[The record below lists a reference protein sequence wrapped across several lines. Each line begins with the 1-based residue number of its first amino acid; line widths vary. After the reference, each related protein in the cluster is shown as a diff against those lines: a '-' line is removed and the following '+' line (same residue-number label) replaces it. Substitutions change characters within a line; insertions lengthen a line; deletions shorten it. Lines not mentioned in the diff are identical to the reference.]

1 MGPVKLHTIR
11 HGAGY
16 PVDFVLV
23 HGLASSARL
32 WDAVGAELAALDHGS
47 LAVDLRGHGAS
58 PTPEDGYDFE
68 TMIGD
73 VMPFLDGRPVLV
85 GQSYGANVAA
95 ELAARHPDA
104 VSAIVC
110 IDGGV
115 NDLAARFGSLDEV
128 LVELRP
134 PYKRFEG
141 TTLVAR
147 EAYLRRAHPDWPEP
161 SIEAALATFA
171 VDQDG
176 RVRARLPWPAHRQ
189 ILTAMWENP
198 PSKRWPDI
206 RVPVL
211 FLLASPRW
219 GDAVDAAASVLQ
231 DAEVVWFDGADH
243 DLHAQ
248 HPGEVAARLD
258 RFIDRVPRS

>member
-1 MGPVKLHTIR
+1 
-11 HGAGY
+11 
-16 PVDFVLV
+16 VLV

-32 WDAVGAELAALDHGS
+32 WDAVGAELARLGHGS
-47 LAVDLRGHGAS
+47 LAVDLRGHGGS
-58 PTPEDGYDFE
+58 PTPERGYDFDDV
-68 TMIGD
+68 IGD
-73 VMPFLDGRPVLV
+73 VMPLLEGRPVLV
-85 GQSYGANVAA
+85 GQSYGANVAV

-115 NDLAARFGSLDEV
+115 NDLSARFGSLDDV

-134 PYKRFEG
+134 PYELFEG
-141 TTLVAR
+141 TSLEDR
-147 EAYLRRAHPDWPEP
+147 ESFLRRAHPDWPET
-161 SIEAALATFA
+161 SIEAALATYA
-171 VDQDG
+171 VDPDG

-189 ILTAMWENP
+189 ILTAIWDNP

-211 FLLASPRW
+211 FLLASPRMR
-219 GDAVDAAASVLQ
+219 DAIDAATSVIPT
-231 DAEVVWFDGADH
+231 AEVIWFDGADH

-248 HPGEVAARLD
+248 HPDEVAAQLD
-258 RFIDRVPRS
+258 RFIARVRFPQAR